1 MLMIVAA
8 LEEELET
15 AKSLFPES
23 ERIPGEKLKFWKAV
37 RDGKTIGFLRTG
49 VGPRRSAER
58 LKEALKVARPSHI
71 LVIGYAGALNP
82 VLKLGSLIAVE
93 KATAFSLDANLP
105 AWEHVRIEGEFKLA
119 NCESLVQSAICAG
132 FSACSG
138 DTLTSSYVL
147 GNPEHKR
154 LLYEKFHA
162 AIVDMETA
170 SLAQV
175 AQSEAIPLSCIR
187 VISDEA
193 ADTFLAPFS
202 YDPSAGIPARAM
214 QLWGAGMLVTY
225 REWKEHSSLA
235 KERLSGFLS
244 HYLIQDSRSEIR
256 DWD

>member
-1 MLMIVAA
+1 MLMIAAA

-23 ERIPGEKLKFWKAV
+23 ERIQGEKLKLWRAV
-37 RDGKTIGFLRTG
+37 RDGRTIDFLKTG

-58 LKEALKVARPSHI
+58 LKEALKVTRPSHI

-82 VLKLGSLIAVE
+82 ALKLGSLVAVE
-93 KATAFSLDANLP
+93 KAKAFSLDANPP

-119 NCESLVQSAICAG
+119 NCESLLQSAISAG

-147 GNPEHKR
+147 GKPEHKR
-154 LLYEKFHA
+154 LLYERFRA
-162 AIVDMETA
+162 AMVDMETA
-170 SLAQV
+170 SLARV
-175 AQSEAIPLSCIR
+175 AQSEAISLSCIR

-193 ADTFLAPFS
+193 ADTFLIPFS

-214 QLWGAGMLVTY
+214 QLLGTGMMETY
-225 REWKEHSSLA
+225 REWKEHSSVA
-235 KERLSGFLS
+235 KERLSRFLS
-244 HYLIQDSRSEIR
+244 RYLAQDTGLEIR
-256 DWD
+256 E